1 MSSLGEEGGRTG
13 RAQFNDIHP
22 QFFPPTQRLIHTKS
36 SSYSLLFYISISSIV
51 AGRRITNFNMS
62 DGTVIIRSLGF
73 HPESMSFNTF
83 MLFAYL
89 MAALGTAYLVLCFCV
104 KERR

>member
-1 MSSLGEEGGRTG
+1 MSSVGGEGGKEGKTHGGCFIPFKRK
-13 RAQFNDIHP
+13 
-22 QFFPPTQRLIHTKS
+22 HTHTH
-36 SSYSLLFYISISSIV
+36 SLTHSILA

-73 HPESMSFNTF
+73 HVESMSFNTF